1 MDRGPGTTRKKE
13 AAQLAAELVHAIYL
27 SASREW
33 LESSAPDPR
42 VGLRRFDALLSLAAK
57 GFDPG

>member
-1 MDRGPGTTRKKE
+1 
-13 AAQLAAELVHAIYL
+13 LAAELVHAIYL

-33 LESSAPDPR
+33 LEASAPDPR
-42 VGLRRFDALLSLAAK
+42 VGLRRFDALLTLAAK